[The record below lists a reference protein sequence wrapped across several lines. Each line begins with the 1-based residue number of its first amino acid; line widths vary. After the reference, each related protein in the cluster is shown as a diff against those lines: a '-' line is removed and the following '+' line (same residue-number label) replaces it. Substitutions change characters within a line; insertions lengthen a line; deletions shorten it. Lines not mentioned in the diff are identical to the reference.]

1 MQTGINPADLDK
13 GKSPA
18 QLLEERIART
28 EAAFHNR
35 PCDRIPIRLST
46 GSMGPEYAGVTRLE
60 WLNDL
65 DLADRTLCDMAMRW
79 QPDIFAGWFATSEPS
94 RILGDRT
101 TRWPGY
107 GLGPNQSYQY
117 AEYENMLAEDYPAL
131 IEDPADFSIRTFV
144 PRAYENLAAFS
155 KLPHLGLGF
164 HGVLGTMRLFADPEM
179 RKALQALLDA
189 GEAADRFLRRFRA
202 HLDALKALGFAPENP
217 GFGVG
222 APFDLLADQLRGM
235 RGSMLDLFRHPN
247 DILEAEKKF
256 LAIEKVEAKRLADA
270 GVKNAFIATHRGSD
284 GFMSIKQFEKFYWP
298 QLKELVWYMADL
310 GMTTR
315 IVWEGVWD
323 QRLQYLNEL
332 PKHMTVGQ
340 FQASDIWR
348 VKEVC
353 GDNLCILGG
362 LPISMLHNEAD
373 PVRLREFTH
382 ELCERLG
389 PGGGF
394 VMAPSIGELEGCD
407 PKLVDIWVNATRE
420 FGVY

>member
-1 MQTGINPADLDK
+1 MKTGVNVAELDK
-13 GKSPA
+13 GKSTR
-18 QLLEERIART
+18 QLYDERVART
-28 EAAFHNR
+28 EAAWHNQ
-35 PCDRIPIRLST
+35 PTDRIPIRLST

-65 DLADRTLCDMAMRW
+65 DLADRTLRDMAMRW

-94 RILGDRT
+94 RILGDRLT
-101 TRWPGY
+101 KWPGY
-107 GLGPNQSYQY
+107 GLGPNQSYQF
-117 AEYENMLAEDYPAL
+117 AEYENMKAEDYPAL
-131 IEDPADFSIRTFV
+131 IEDPADFAIRTFI
-144 PRAYENLAAFS
+144 PRAYESLEAFAD
-155 KLPHLGLGF
+155 LPHLGLGF
-164 HGVLGTMRLFADPEM
+164 HGTLGAVRLFASPKM
-179 RKALQALLDA
+179 RKAVQALLDA
-189 GEAADRFLRRFRA
+189 GVASEKFGIRFKA
-202 HLDALKALGFAPENP
+202 HLDGLKELGFAPDMP

-222 APFDLLADQLRGM
+222 APFDLLADSLRGM
-235 RGSMLDLFRHPN
+235 RGSMLDLFRRPD
-247 DILEAEKKF
+247 DIIEAEKK
-256 LAIEKVEAKRLADA
+256 LLRLEKIEAKRAADA
-270 GVKNAFIATHRGSD
+270 GVTKAFIATHRGSD
-284 GFMSIKQFEKFYWP
+284 GFMSLKQFEKFYWP
-298 QLKELVWYMADL
+298 QLKELVWYLAEL

-323 QRLQYLNEL
+323 QRLEYLNEM
-332 PKHMTVGQ
+332 PRHMTVGQ

-362 LPISMLHNEAD
+362 LPISMLHNEGD
-373 PVRLREFTH
+373 PVKLREFTH

-407 PKLVDIWVNATRE
+407 PALVDVWINATKE